1 MSRPTST
8 STSPSCIEDVLQPGD
23 DHGAYEFG
31 LDLLLDGPGQSLHN
45 QTTH

>member
-1 MSRPTST
+1 MSRPTSI

-23 DHGAYEFG
+23 HGAYEFG
-31 LDLLLDGPGQSLHN
+31 LDLLLDGLEQSLHK